1 MTIHVGFY
9 DAKSYDRNVF
19 NEANNANKD
28 FGIEIHYFGDR
39 LNEESVRLSKGMDV
53 ICIFVD
59 DTCDS
64 RVMEKLHDNG
74 VKLIALRCAGFN
86 NVDLQAAE
94 EYHIPVVRVPA
105 YSPHAVA
112 EYAVT
117 LMLCLNRKVYRSTNR
132 TREWNFKLD
141 GLMGFDMYGK
151 TVGIVGLG
159 RIARCVAQILHGFGM
174 KLLSYDPYA
183 DKEFAKKYDVELVN
197 LDELYRRSDIITL
210 HVPLTSQTRYMINSV
225 SIDKMKPG
233 VMIINTGRGKLISS
247 GALIEGLRSRKI
259 SCAGLDVYED
269 EQKYFYEDLSDSI
282 ISDDKLSILLTMPNV
297 IVTSHQAFFTREAL
311 SNIAQT
317 TLQNIR
323 DFEEGKELINKVKD

>member
-1 MTIHVGFY
+1 MTTKIGFF

-19 NEANNANKD
+19 NACNEGSD
-28 FGIEIHYFGDR
+28 LEIHYFGDR
-39 LNEESVRLSKGMDV
+39 LNEESVRLAKGMDV
-53 ICIFVD
+53 VCVFVD
-59 DTCDS
+59 DICD
-64 RVMEKLHDNG
+64 RQVIDKLKEYG

-86 NVDLQAAE
+86 NVDLQEAV
-94 EYHIPVVRVPA
+94 HCKIPVVRVPA

-151 TVGIVGLG
+151 TVGIIGLG
-159 RIARCVAQILHGFGM
+159 RIARCVAEILHGFGM
-174 KLLSYDPYA
+174 KVLAYDLYP
-183 DKEFAKKYDVELVN
+183 DKVFAELQGIELVELN
-197 LDELYRRSDIITL
+197 ELYRRSDIITL
-210 HVPLTSQTRYMINSV
+210 HVPLTSRTQYMINSV
-225 SIDKMKPG
+225 SIDKMKRG

-247 GALIEGLRSRKI
+247 DALIQGLRSGQV

-282 ISDDKLSILLTMPNV
+282 INDDKLSILLTMPNV
-297 IVTSHQAFFTREAL
+297 IVTSHQAFFTKEAMN
-311 SNIAQT
+311 NIAMT

-323 DFEEGKELINKVKD
+323 DFVSGKPLANEVKP

>member
-1 MTIHVGFY
+1 MAIQVGFY
-9 DAKSYDRNVF
+9 DAKNYDRTVF
-19 NEANNANKD
+19 NTSNDGED
-28 FGIEIHYFGDR
+28 IEIHYFGDR

-64 RVMEKLHDNG
+64 RVIEALKANG
-74 VKLIALRCAGFN
+74 VRLIALRCAGFN
-86 NVDLQAAE
+86 NVDLAAAAAAG
-94 EYHIPVVRVPA
+94 IPVVRVPA

-159 RIARCVAQILHGFGM
+159 RIARCVAEILHGFGM
-174 KLLSYDPYA
+174 KILAYDLYP
-183 DKEFAKKYDVELVN
+183 DKAFAEKLGIELVD
-197 LDELYRRSDIITL
+197 LDEIYRRSDIITL
-210 HVPLTSQTRYMINSV
+210 HVPLTPQTRYMINNV

-247 GALIEGLRSRKI
+247 SALIEGLRSRKV

-269 EQKYFYEDLSDSI
+269 EQKYFYEDLSDSM

-297 IVTSHQAFFTREAL
+297 IVTSHQAFFTKEAL
-311 SNIAQT
+311 ENIAHT
-317 TLQNIR
+317 TLTNIR
-323 DFEEGKELINKVKD
+323 DFIAGKPLVNEVKP

>member
-1 MTIHVGFY
+1 MTTKIGFF

-19 NEANNANKD
+19 NACNEGRD
-28 FGIEIHYFGDR
+28 LEIHYFGDR
-39 LNEESVRLSKGMDV
+39 LNEESARLAKGMDV
-53 ICIFVD
+53 VCVFVD
-59 DTCDS
+59 DICD
-64 RVMEKLHDNG
+64 RQVIDKLKEYG

-86 NVDLQAAE
+86 NVDLQEAV
-94 EYHIPVVRVPA
+94 HCKIPVVRVPA

-151 TVGIVGLG
+151 TVGIIGLG
-159 RIARCVAQILHGFGM
+159 RIARCVAEILHSFGM
-174 KLLSYDPYA
+174 KVLAYDLYP
-183 DKEFAKKYDVELVN
+183 DKVFAELQGIELVELN
-197 LDELYRRSDIITL
+197 ELYRRSDIITL
-210 HVPLTSQTRYMINSV
+210 HVPLTSRTQYMINNV
-225 SIDKMKPG
+225 SIDKMKRG

-247 GALIEGLRSRKI
+247 DALIQGLRSGQV

-282 ISDDKLSILLTMPNV
+282 INDDKLSILLTMPNV
-297 IVTSHQAFFTREAL
+297 IVTSHQAFFTKEAMN
-311 SNIAQT
+311 NIAMT

-323 DFEEGKELINKVKD
+323 DFVSGKPLANEVKP

>member
-9 DAKSYDRNVF
+9 DAKSYDRSMF
-19 NEANNANKD
+19 NAINKN
-28 FGIEIHYFGDR
+28 FGVEIHYFGDR

-53 ICIFVD
+53 VCIFVD

-64 RVMEKLHDNG
+64 RVIEKLHDNK

-86 NVDLQAAE
+86 NVDLQAAAAC
-94 EYHIPVVRVPA
+94 HIPVVRVPA

-117 LMLCLNRKVYRSTNR
+117 LMLCLNRKVHRSANR

-159 RIARCVAQILHGFGM
+159 RIARCVAEILHGFGM
-174 KLLSYDPYA
+174 KILAYDLYP
-183 DKEFAKKYDVELVN
+183 DKAFAEKLGIELVD
-197 LDELYRRSDIITL
+197 LDEIYKRSDIITL
-210 HVPLTSQTRYMINSV
+210 HVPLTPSTRFMINNV
-225 SIDKMKPG
+225 SIDKMKRG

-247 GALIEGLRSRKI
+247 GALIEGLRSGKV
-259 SCAGLDVYED
+259 SSAGLDVYED

-282 ISDDKLSILLTMPNV
+282 VRDDKLAILLTMPNV
-297 IVTSHQAFFTREAL
+297 IVSSHQAFFTREAL
-311 SNIAQT
+311 SNIALT
-317 TLQNIR
+317 TLNNIS
-323 DFEEGKELINKVKD
+323 DFMNGKPLANEVKA

>member
-1 MTIHVGFY
+1 MTTKIGFF

-19 NEANNANKD
+19 NACNEGSD
-28 FGIEIHYFGDR
+28 LEIHYFGDR
-39 LNEESVRLSKGMDV
+39 LNEESVRLAKGMDAV
-53 ICIFVD
+53 CVFVD
-59 DTCDS
+59 DICD
-64 RVMEKLHDNG
+64 RQVIDKLKEYG

-86 NVDLQAAE
+86 NVDLQEAV
-94 EYHIPVVRVPA
+94 HSGIPVVRVPA

-151 TVGIVGLG
+151 TVGIIGLG
-159 RIARCVAQILHGFGM
+159 RIARCVAEILHGFGM
-174 KLLSYDPYA
+174 KVLAYDLYPY
-183 DKEFAKKYDVELVN
+183 KVFAELQGIELVELN
-197 LDELYRRSDIITL
+197 ELYRRSDIITL
-210 HVPLTSQTRYMINSV
+210 HVPLTSRTQYMINSV
-225 SIDKMKPG
+225 SIDKMKRG

-247 GALIEGLRSRKI
+247 DALIQGLRSGQV

-282 ISDDKLSILLTMPNV
+282 INDDKLSILLTMPNV
-297 IVTSHQAFFTREAL
+297 IVTSHQAFFTKEAMN
-311 SNIAQT
+311 NIAMT

-323 DFEEGKELINKVKD
+323 DFVSGKPLANEVKP

>member
-1 MTIHVGFY
+1 MPMTTKIGFF

-19 NEANNANKD
+19 NACNEGGD
-28 FGIEIHYFGDR
+28 VEIHYFGDR
-39 LNEESVRLSKGMDV
+39 LNEESVRLAKGMDV
-53 ICIFVD
+53 VCVFVD
-59 DTCDS
+59 DICD
-64 RVMEKLHDNG
+64 RQVIDKLNEYG

-86 NVDLQAAE
+86 NVDLQEAA
-94 EYHIPVVRVPA
+94 HCGIPVARVPA

-159 RIARCVAQILHGFGM
+159 RIARCVAEILLGFGM
-174 KLLSYDPYA
+174 KVLAYDLYP
-183 DKEFAKKYDVELVN
+183 DKAFVESHGMELVDLN
-197 LDELYRRSDIITL
+197 ELYRRSDIITL
-210 HVPLTSQTRYMINSV
+210 HVPLTSRTQYMINSV
-225 SIDKMKPG
+225 SIDKMKRG

-247 GALIEGLRSRKI
+247 DALIQGLRSGQV

-282 ISDDKLSILLTMPNV
+282 INDDKLSILLTMPNV
-297 IVTSHQAFFTREAL
+297 IVTSHQAFFTREAMN
-311 SNIAQT
+311 NIAMT
-317 TLQNIR
+317 TLQNVR
-323 DFEEGKELINKVKD
+323 DFVLGKPLTNEVKL

>member
-1 MTIHVGFY
+1 MTTKIGFF

-19 NEANNANKD
+19 NACNEGRD
-28 FGIEIHYFGDR
+28 LEIHYFGDR
-39 LNEESVRLSKGMDV
+39 LNEESVRLAKGMDV
-53 ICIFVD
+53 VCVFVD
-59 DTCDS
+59 DICD
-64 RVMEKLHDNG
+64 RQVIDKLKEYG

-86 NVDLQAAE
+86 NVDLQEAVHCE
-94 EYHIPVVRVPA
+94 IPVVRVPA

-151 TVGIVGLG
+151 TVGIIGLG
-159 RIARCVAQILHGFGM
+159 RIARCVAEILHGFGM
-174 KLLSYDPYA
+174 KVLAYDLYP
-183 DKEFAKKYDVELVN
+183 DKVFAELQGIELVELN
-197 LDELYRRSDIITL
+197 ELYRRSDIITL
-210 HVPLTSQTRYMINSV
+210 HVPLTSRTQYMINSV
-225 SIDKMKPG
+225 SIDKMKRG

-247 GALIEGLRSRKI
+247 DALIQGLRSGQV
-259 SCAGLDVYED
+259 SCTGLDVYED

-282 ISDDKLSILLTMPNV
+282 INDDKLSILLTMPNV
-297 IVTSHQAFFTREAL
+297 IVTSHQAFFTKEAMN
-311 SNIAQT
+311 NIAMT

-323 DFEEGKELINKVKD
+323 DFVSGKPLANEVKP

>member
-1 MTIHVGFY
+1 MTTKIGFF

-19 NEANNANKD
+19 NACNEGRD
-28 FGIEIHYFGDR
+28 LEIHYFGDR
-39 LNEESVRLSKGMDV
+39 LNEESVRLAKGMDAV
-53 ICIFVD
+53 CVFVD
-59 DTCDS
+59 DICD
-64 RVMEKLHDNG
+64 RQVIDKLKEYG
-74 VKLIALRCAGFN
+74 VKLIELRCAGFN
-86 NVDLQAAE
+86 NVDLQEAV
-94 EYHIPVVRVPA
+94 HCKIPVARVPA

-151 TVGIVGLG
+151 TVGIIGLG
-159 RIARCVAQILHGFGM
+159 RIARCVAEILHGFGM
-174 KLLSYDPYA
+174 KVLAYDLYP
-183 DKEFAKKYDVELVN
+183 DKVFAELQGIELVELN
-197 LDELYRRSDIITL
+197 ELYRRSDIITL
-210 HVPLTSQTRYMINSV
+210 HVPLTSCTQYMINNV
-225 SIDKMKPG
+225 SIDKMKRG

-247 GALIEGLRSRKI
+247 DALIQGLRSGQV

-282 ISDDKLSILLTMPNV
+282 INDDKLSILLTMPNV
-297 IVTSHQAFFTREAL
+297 IVTSHQAFFTKEAMN
-311 SNIAQT
+311 NIAMT

-323 DFEEGKELINKVKD
+323 DFVSGKPLANEVKP

>member
-1 MTIHVGFY
+1 MTTKIGFF

-19 NEANNANKD
+19 NACNEGRD
-28 FGIEIHYFGDR
+28 LEIHYFGDR
-39 LNEESVRLSKGMDV
+39 LNEESVRLAKGMDV
-53 ICIFVD
+53 VCVFVD
-59 DTCDS
+59 DICD
-64 RVMEKLHDNG
+64 RQVIDKLKEYG

-86 NVDLQAAE
+86 NVDLQEAV
-94 EYHIPVVRVPA
+94 HCKIPVARVPA

-151 TVGIVGLG
+151 TVGIIGLG
-159 RIARCVAQILHGFGM
+159 RIARCVAEILHGFGM
-174 KLLSYDPYA
+174 KVLVYDLYP
-183 DKEFAKKYDVELVN
+183 DKVFAELQGIELVELN
-197 LDELYRRSDIITL
+197 ELYRRSDIITL
-210 HVPLTSQTRYMINSV
+210 HVPLTSRTQYMINSV
-225 SIDKMKPG
+225 SIDKMKRG

-247 GALIEGLRSRKI
+247 DALIQGLRSGQV

-282 ISDDKLSILLTMPNV
+282 INDDKLSILLTMPNV
-297 IVTSHQAFFTREAL
+297 IVTSHQAFFTKEAMN
-311 SNIAQT
+311 NIAMT

-323 DFEEGKELINKVKD
+323 DFVSGKPLANEVKP

>member
-1 MTIHVGFY
+1 MTTKIGFF

-19 NEANNANKD
+19 NACNEGSD
-28 FGIEIHYFGDR
+28 LEIHYFGNR
-39 LNEESVRLSKGMDV
+39 LNEESVRLAKGMDV
-53 ICIFVD
+53 VCVFVD
-59 DTCDS
+59 DICD
-64 RVMEKLHDNG
+64 RQVIDKLKEYG

-86 NVDLQAAE
+86 NVDLQEAV
-94 EYHIPVVRVPA
+94 HCKIPVVRVPA

-151 TVGIVGLG
+151 TVGIIGLG
-159 RIARCVAQILHGFGM
+159 RIARCVAEILHGFGM
-174 KLLSYDPYA
+174 KVLAYDLYP
-183 DKEFAKKYDVELVN
+183 DKVFAELQGIELVELN
-197 LDELYRRSDIITL
+197 ELYRRSDIITL
-210 HVPLTSQTRYMINSV
+210 HVPLTSRTQYMINSV
-225 SIDKMKPG
+225 SIDKMKRG

-247 GALIEGLRSRKI
+247 DALIQGLRSGQV

-282 ISDDKLSILLTMPNV
+282 INDDKLSILLTMPNV
-297 IVTSHQAFFTREAL
+297 IVTSHQAFFTKEAMN
-311 SNIAQT
+311 NIAMT

-323 DFEEGKELINKVKD
+323 DFVSGKPLANEVKP

>member
-1 MTIHVGFY
+1 MTTKIGFF
-9 DAKSYDRNVF
+9 DANSYDRKVF
-19 NEANNANKD
+19 NACNE
-28 FGIEIHYFGDR
+28 GGGLEIHYFGDR
-39 LNEESVRLSKGMDV
+39 LNEESVRLAKGMDV
-53 ICIFVD
+53 VCVFVD
-59 DTCDS
+59 DICD
-64 RVMEKLHDNG
+64 RQVIDKLKEYG

-86 NVDLQAAE
+86 NVDLQEAV
-94 EYHIPVVRVPA
+94 HCMIPVARVPA

-151 TVGIVGLG
+151 TVGIIGLG
-159 RIARCVAQILHGFGM
+159 RIARCVAEILHGFGM
-174 KLLSYDPYA
+174 KVLAYDLYP
-183 DKEFAKKYDVELVN
+183 DKVFAELQGIELVELN
-197 LDELYRRSDIITL
+197 ELYRRSDIITL
-210 HVPLTSQTRYMINSV
+210 HVPLTSRTQYMINNV
-225 SIDKMKPG
+225 SIDKMKRG

-247 GALIEGLRSRKI
+247 DALIQGLRSGQV

-282 ISDDKLSILLTMPNV
+282 INDDKLSILLTMPNV
-297 IVTSHQAFFTREAL
+297 IVTSHQAFFTKEAMN
-311 SNIAQT
+311 NIAMT

-323 DFEEGKELINKVKD
+323 DFVSGKPLANEVKP

>member
-1 MTIHVGFY
+1 MTTKIGFF
-9 DAKSYDRNVF
+9 DAKSYDRSVF
-19 NEANNANKD
+19 NACNEGSD
-28 FGIEIHYFGDR
+28 LEIHYFGDR
-39 LNEESVRLSKGMDV
+39 LNEESVRLAKGMDV
-53 ICIFVD
+53 VCVFVD
-59 DTCDS
+59 DICD
-64 RVMEKLHDNG
+64 RQVIDKLKEYG

-86 NVDLQAAE
+86 NVDLQEAV
-94 EYHIPVVRVPA
+94 HCKIPVVRVPA

-151 TVGIVGLG
+151 TVGIIGLG
-159 RIARCVAQILHGFGM
+159 RIARCVAEILHGFGM
-174 KLLSYDPYA
+174 KVLAYDLYP
-183 DKEFAKKYDVELVN
+183 DKVFAELQGIELVELN
-197 LDELYRRSDIITL
+197 ELYRRSDIITL
-210 HVPLTSQTRYMINSV
+210 HVPLTSRTQYMINSV
-225 SIDKMKPG
+225 SIDKMKRG

-247 GALIEGLRSRKI
+247 DALIQGLRSGQV

-282 ISDDKLSILLTMPNV
+282 INDDKLSILLTMPNV
-297 IVTSHQAFFTREAL
+297 IVTSHQAFFTKEAMN
-311 SNIAQT
+311 NIAMT

-323 DFEEGKELINKVKD
+323 DFVSGKPLANEVKP

>member
-1 MTIHVGFY
+1 MTTKIGFF

-19 NEANNANKD
+19 NACNEGSD
-28 FGIEIHYFGDR
+28 LEIHYFGDR
-39 LNEESVRLSKGMDV
+39 LNEESVRLAKGMDAV
-53 ICIFVD
+53 CVFVD
-59 DTCDS
+59 DICD
-64 RVMEKLHDNG
+64 RQVIDKLKEYG

-86 NVDLQAAE
+86 NVDLQEAV
-94 EYHIPVVRVPA
+94 HSGIPVARVPA

-151 TVGIVGLG
+151 TVGIIGLG
-159 RIARCVAQILHGFGM
+159 RIARCVAEILHGFGM
-174 KLLSYDPYA
+174 KVLAYDLYP
-183 DKEFAKKYDVELVN
+183 DKVFAELQGIELVELN
-197 LDELYRRSDIITL
+197 ELYRRSDIITL
-210 HVPLTSQTRYMINSV
+210 HVPLTSRTQYMINNV
-225 SIDKMKPG
+225 SIDKMKRG

-247 GALIEGLRSRKI
+247 DALIQGLRSGQV

-282 ISDDKLSILLTMPNV
+282 INDDKLSILLTMPNV
-297 IVTSHQAFFTREAL
+297 IVTSHQAFFTKEAMN
-311 SNIAQT
+311 NIAMT

-323 DFEEGKELINKVKD
+323 DFVSGKPLANEVKP

>member
-1 MTIHVGFY
+1 MTTKIGFF

-19 NEANNANKD
+19 NACNE
-28 FGIEIHYFGDR
+28 GRGLEIHYFGDR
-39 LNEESVRLSKGMDV
+39 LNEESVRLAKGMDV
-53 ICIFVD
+53 VCVFVD
-59 DTCDS
+59 DICD
-64 RVMEKLHDNG
+64 RQVIDKLKEYG

-86 NVDLQAAE
+86 NVDLQEAV
-94 EYHIPVVRVPA
+94 HCKIPVARVPA

-151 TVGIVGLG
+151 TVGIIGLG
-159 RIARCVAQILHGFGM
+159 RIARCVAEILHGFGM
-174 KLLSYDPYA
+174 KVLAYDLYP
-183 DKEFAKKYDVELVN
+183 DKVFAELQGIELVELN
-197 LDELYRRSDIITL
+197 ELYRRSDIITL
-210 HVPLTSQTRYMINSV
+210 HVPLTSRTQYMINNV
-225 SIDKMKPG
+225 SIDKMKRG

-247 GALIEGLRSRKI
+247 DALIQGLRSGQV

-282 ISDDKLSILLTMPNV
+282 INDDKLSILLTMPNV
-297 IVTSHQAFFTREAL
+297 IVTSHQAFFTKEAMN
-311 SNIAQT
+311 NIAMT

-323 DFEEGKELINKVKD
+323 DFVSGKPLANEVKP

>member
-1 MTIHVGFY
+1 MTTKIGFF

-19 NEANNANKD
+19 NACNEGSD
-28 FGIEIHYFGDR
+28 LEIHYFGDR
-39 LNEESVRLSKGMDV
+39 LNEESVRLAKGMDAV
-53 ICIFVD
+53 CVFVD
-59 DTCDS
+59 DICD
-64 RVMEKLHDNG
+64 RQVIDKLKEYG

-86 NVDLQAAE
+86 NVDLQEAV
-94 EYHIPVVRVPA
+94 HCKIPVARVPA

-132 TREWNFKLD
+132 TREWNFNLD

-151 TVGIVGLG
+151 TVGIIGLG
-159 RIARCVAQILHGFGM
+159 RIARCVAEILHGFGM
-174 KLLSYDPYA
+174 KVLAYDLYP
-183 DKEFAKKYDVELVN
+183 DKVFAELQGIELVELN
-197 LDELYRRSDIITL
+197 ELYRRSDIITL
-210 HVPLTSQTRYMINSV
+210 HVPLTSRTQYMINSV
-225 SIDKMKPG
+225 SIDKMKRG

-247 GALIEGLRSRKI
+247 DALIQGLRSGQV

-282 ISDDKLSILLTMPNV
+282 INDDKLSILLTMPNV
-297 IVTSHQAFFTREAL
+297 IVTSHQAFFTKEAMN
-311 SNIAQT
+311 NIAMT

-323 DFEEGKELINKVKD
+323 DFVSGKPLANEVKP

>member
-1 MTIHVGFY
+1 MTTKIGFF

-19 NEANNANKD
+19 NACNEGSD
-28 FGIEIHYFGDR
+28 LEIHYFGDR
-39 LNEESVRLSKGMDV
+39 LNEESVRLAKGMDV
-53 ICIFVD
+53 VCVFVD
-59 DTCDS
+59 DICD
-64 RVMEKLHDNG
+64 RQVIDKLKEYG

-86 NVDLQAAE
+86 NVDLQEAV
-94 EYHIPVVRVPA
+94 HCKIPVVRVPA

-151 TVGIVGLG
+151 TVGIIGLG
-159 RIARCVAQILHGFGM
+159 RIARCVAEILHGFGM
-174 KLLSYDPYA
+174 KVLAYDLYP
-183 DKEFAKKYDVELVN
+183 DKVFAELQGIELVELN
-197 LDELYRRSDIITL
+197 ELYRRSDIITL
-210 HVPLTSQTRYMINSV
+210 HVPLTSRTQYMINSV
-225 SIDKMKPG
+225 SINKMKRG

-247 GALIEGLRSRKI
+247 DALIQGLRSGQV

-282 ISDDKLSILLTMPNV
+282 INDDKLSILLTMPNV
-297 IVTSHQAFFTREAL
+297 IVTSHQAFFTKEAMN
-311 SNIAQT
+311 NIAMT

-323 DFEEGKELINKVKD
+323 DFVSGKPLANEVKP

>member
-1 MTIHVGFY
+1 MTTKIGFF

-19 NEANNANKD
+19 NACNEGSD
-28 FGIEIHYFGDR
+28 LEIHYFGDR
-39 LNEESVRLSKGMDV
+39 LNEESVRLAKGMDAV
-53 ICIFVD
+53 CVFVD
-59 DTCDS
+59 DICD
-64 RVMEKLHDNG
+64 RQVIDKLKEYG

-86 NVDLQAAE
+86 NVDLQEAV
-94 EYHIPVVRVPA
+94 HSGIPVVRVPA

-151 TVGIVGLG
+151 TVGIIGLG
-159 RIARCVAQILHGFGM
+159 HIARCVAEILHGFGM
-174 KLLSYDPYA
+174 KVLAYDLYP
-183 DKEFAKKYDVELVN
+183 DKVFAELQGIELVELN
-197 LDELYRRSDIITL
+197 ELYRRSDIITL
-210 HVPLTSQTRYMINSV
+210 HVPLTSRTQYMINSV
-225 SIDKMKPG
+225 SIDKMKRG

-247 GALIEGLRSRKI
+247 DALIQGLRSGQV

-282 ISDDKLSILLTMPNV
+282 INDDKLSILLTMPNV
-297 IVTSHQAFFTREAL
+297 IVTSHQAFFTKEAMN
-311 SNIAQT
+311 NIAMT

-323 DFEEGKELINKVKD
+323 DFVSGKPLANEVKP

>member
-1 MTIHVGFY
+1 MTTKIGFF

-19 NEANNANKD
+19 NACNEGSD
-28 FGIEIHYFGDR
+28 LEIHYFGDR
-39 LNEESVRLSKGMDV
+39 LNEESVRLAKGMDAV
-53 ICIFVD
+53 CVFVD
-59 DTCDS
+59 DICD
-64 RVMEKLHDNG
+64 RQVIDKLKEYG

-86 NVDLQAAE
+86 NVDLQEAV
-94 EYHIPVVRVPA
+94 HCKIPVVRVPA

-151 TVGIVGLG
+151 TVGIIGLG
-159 RIARCVAQILHGFGM
+159 RIARCVAEILHGFGM
-174 KLLSYDPYA
+174 KVLAYDLYP
-183 DKEFAKKYDVELVN
+183 DKVFAELQGIELVELN
-197 LDELYRRSDIITL
+197 ELYRRSDIITL
-210 HVPLTSQTRYMINSV
+210 HVPLTSRTQYMINNV
-225 SIDKMKPG
+225 SIDKMKRG

-247 GALIEGLRSRKI
+247 DALIQGLRSGQV

-282 ISDDKLSILLTMPNV
+282 INDDKLSILLTMPNV
-297 IVTSHQAFFTREAL
+297 IVTSHQAFFTKEAMN
-311 SNIAQT
+311 NIAMT

-323 DFEEGKELINKVKD
+323 DFVSGKPLANEVKP

>member
-1 MTIHVGFY
+1 
-9 DAKSYDRNVF
+9 
-19 NEANNANKD
+19 
-28 FGIEIHYFGDR
+28 
-39 LNEESVRLSKGMDV
+39 
-53 ICIFVD
+53 
-59 DTCDS
+59 
-64 RVMEKLHDNG
+64 
-74 VKLIALRCAGFN
+74 
-86 NVDLQAAE
+86 
-94 EYHIPVVRVPA
+94 
-105 YSPHAVA
+105 
-112 EYAVT
+112 
-117 LMLCLNRKVYRSTNR
+117 
-132 TREWNFKLD
+132 
-141 GLMGFDMYGK
+141 MGFDMYGK

>member
-1 MTIHVGFY
+1 MTTKIGFF

-19 NEANNANKD
+19 NACNEGSD
-28 FGIEIHYFGDR
+28 LEIHYFGDR
-39 LNEESVRLSKGMDV
+39 LNEESVRLAKGMDAV
-53 ICIFVD
+53 CVFVD
-59 DTCDS
+59 DICD
-64 RVMEKLHDNG
+64 RQVIDKLKEYG

-86 NVDLQAAE
+86 NVDLQEAV
-94 EYHIPVVRVPA
+94 HCKIPVVRVPA

-151 TVGIVGLG
+151 TVGIIGLG
-159 RIARCVAQILHGFGM
+159 RIARCVAEILHGFGM
-174 KLLSYDPYA
+174 KVLAYDLYPY
-183 DKEFAKKYDVELVN
+183 KVFAELQGIELVELN
-197 LDELYRRSDIITL
+197 ELYRRSDIITL
-210 HVPLTSQTRYMINSV
+210 HVPLTSRTQYMINNV
-225 SIDKMKPG
+225 SIDKMKRG

-247 GALIEGLRSRKI
+247 DALIQGLRSGQV

-282 ISDDKLSILLTMPNV
+282 INDDKLSILLTMPNV
-297 IVTSHQAFFTREAL
+297 IVTSHQAFFTKEAMN
-311 SNIAQT
+311 NIAMT

-323 DFEEGKELINKVKD
+323 DFVSGKPLANEVKP

>member
-1 MTIHVGFY
+1 MTTKIGFF

-19 NEANNANKD
+19 NACNEGSD
-28 FGIEIHYFGDR
+28 LEIHYFGDR
-39 LNEESVRLSKGMDV
+39 LNEESVRLAKGMDAV
-53 ICIFVD
+53 CVFVD
-59 DTCDS
+59 DICD
-64 RVMEKLHDNG
+64 RQVIDKLKEYG

-86 NVDLQAAE
+86 NVDLQEAV
-94 EYHIPVVRVPA
+94 HSGIPVVRVPA

-151 TVGIVGLG
+151 TVGIIGLG
-159 RIARCVAQILHGFGM
+159 RIARCVAEILHGFGM
-174 KLLSYDPYA
+174 KVLAYDLYP
-183 DKEFAKKYDVELVN
+183 DKVFAELQGIELVELN
-197 LDELYRRSDIITL
+197 ELYRRSDIITL
-210 HVPLTSQTRYMINSV
+210 HVPLTSRTQYMINSV
-225 SIDKMKPG
+225 SIDKMKRG

-247 GALIEGLRSRKI
+247 DALIQGLRSGQV

-282 ISDDKLSILLTMPNV
+282 INDDKLSILLTMPNV
-297 IVTSHQAFFTREAL
+297 IVTSHQAFFTKEAMN
-311 SNIAQT
+311 NIAMT

-323 DFEEGKELINKVKD
+323 DFVSGKPLANEVKP

>member
-1 MTIHVGFY
+1 MAIQVGFY
-9 DAKSYDRNVF
+9 DAKNYDRTVF
-19 NEANNANKD
+19 NASNDGED
-28 FGIEIHYFGDR
+28 IEIHYFGDR

-64 RVMEKLHDNG
+64 RVIEALKANG
-74 VKLIALRCAGFN
+74 VRLIALRCAGFN
-86 NVDLQAAE
+86 NVDLAAAAAAG
-94 EYHIPVVRVPA
+94 IPVVRVPA

-159 RIARCVAQILHGFGM
+159 RIARCVAEILHGFGM
-174 KLLSYDPYA
+174 KILAYDLYP
-183 DKEFAKKYDVELVN
+183 DKAFAEKLGIELVD
-197 LDELYRRSDIITL
+197 LDEIYRRSDIITL
-210 HVPLTSQTRYMINSV
+210 HVPLTPQTRYMINNV

-247 GALIEGLRSRKI
+247 SALIEGLRSRKV

-269 EQKYFYEDLSDSI
+269 EQKYFYEDLSDSM

-297 IVTSHQAFFTREAL
+297 IVTSHQAFFTKEAL
-311 SNIAQT
+311 ENIAHT
-317 TLQNIR
+317 TLTNIR
-323 DFEEGKELINKVKD
+323 DFIAGKPLVNEVKP

>member
-1 MTIHVGFY
+1 MTMKVGFF
-9 DAKSYDRNVF
+9 DAKNYDRNVF
-19 NEANNANKD
+19 NACND
-28 FGIEIHYFGDR
+28 GDDLEIHYFGDR
-39 LNEESVRLSKGMDV
+39 LNEESVRLAKGMDAV
-53 ICIFVD
+53 CIFVD
-59 DTCDS
+59 DVCD
-64 RVMEKLHDNG
+64 RHVIDLLQKNG
-74 VKLIALRCAGFN
+74 VRLIALRCAGFN
-86 NVDLQAAE
+86 NVDLQEAQRCN
-94 EYHIPVVRVPA
+94 IPVVRVPA

-159 RIARCVAQILHGFGM
+159 RIARCVAEILHGFGM
-174 KLLSYDPYA
+174 KVLAYDLYPDKNYA
-183 DKEFAKKYDVELVN
+183 KQHDIELVDLN
-197 LDELYRRSDIITL
+197 ELYQHSDIITL
-210 HVPLTSQTRYMINSV
+210 HVPLTSRTQYMINNV

-247 GALIEGLRSRKI
+247 DALIQGLRSGQI

-282 ISDDKLSILLTMPNV
+282 INDDKLSILLTMPNV
-297 IVTSHQAFFTREAL
+297 IVTSHQAFFTKEAM
-311 SNIAQT
+311 SNIAKT

-323 DFEEGKELINKVKD
+323 DFAAGKTLDNDVKS

>member
-1 MTIHVGFY
+1 M
-9 DAKSYDRNVF
+9 
-19 NEANNANKD
+19 
-28 FGIEIHYFGDR
+28 
-39 LNEESVRLSKGMDV
+39 
-53 ICIFVD
+53 
-59 DTCDS
+59 
-64 RVMEKLHDNG
+64 
-74 VKLIALRCAGFN
+74 
-86 NVDLQAAE
+86 
-94 EYHIPVVRVPA
+94 
-105 YSPHAVA
+105 
-112 EYAVT
+112 
-117 LMLCLNRKVYRSTNR
+117 
-132 TREWNFKLD
+132 
-141 GLMGFDMYGK
+141 
-151 TVGIVGLG
+151 
-159 RIARCVAQILHGFGM
+159 
-174 KLLSYDPYA
+174 
-183 DKEFAKKYDVELVN
+183 N

>member
-1 MTIHVGFY
+1 MTTKIGFF

-19 NEANNANKD
+19 NACNEGRD
-28 FGIEIHYFGDR
+28 LEIHYFGDR
-39 LNEESVRLSKGMDV
+39 LNEESVRLAKGMDV
-53 ICIFVD
+53 VCVFVD
-59 DTCDS
+59 DICD
-64 RVMEKLHDNG
+64 RQVIDKLKEYG

-86 NVDLQAAE
+86 NVDLQEAV
-94 EYHIPVVRVPA
+94 HCKIPVVRVPA

-117 LMLCLNRKVYRSTNR
+117 LMLCLNRKVYHSTNR

-151 TVGIVGLG
+151 TVGIIGLG
-159 RIARCVAQILHGFGM
+159 RIARCVAEILHGFGM
-174 KLLSYDPYA
+174 KVLAYDLYP
-183 DKEFAKKYDVELVN
+183 DKVFAELQGIELVELN
-197 LDELYRRSDIITL
+197 ELYRRSDIITL
-210 HVPLTSQTRYMINSV
+210 HVPLTSRTQYMINSV
-225 SIDKMKPG
+225 SIDKMKRG

-247 GALIEGLRSRKI
+247 DALIQGLRSGQV

-282 ISDDKLSILLTMPNV
+282 INDDKLSILLTMPNV
-297 IVTSHQAFFTREAL
+297 IVTSHQAFFTKEAMN
-311 SNIAQT
+311 NIAMT

-323 DFEEGKELINKVKD
+323 DFVSGKPLANEVKP

>member
-1 MTIHVGFY
+1 MTTKIGFF

-19 NEANNANKD
+19 NACNKGSD
-28 FGIEIHYFGDR
+28 LEIHYFGDR
-39 LNEESVRLSKGMDV
+39 LNEESVRLAKGMDIV
-53 ICIFVD
+53 CVFVD
-59 DTCDS
+59 DICD
-64 RVMEKLHDNG
+64 RQVIDKLKEYG

-86 NVDLQAAE
+86 NVDLQEAAHCE
-94 EYHIPVVRVPA
+94 IPVVRVPA

-159 RIARCVAQILHGFGM
+159 RIAHCVAEILHGFGM
-174 KLLSYDPYA
+174 KVLAYDLYP
-183 DKEFAKKYDVELVN
+183 DKAFAELQGIELVELN
-197 LDELYRRSDIITL
+197 ELYRRSDIITL
-210 HVPLTSQTRYMINSV
+210 HVPLTSRTQYMINNV
-225 SIDKMKPG
+225 SIDKMKRG

-247 GALIEGLRSRKI
+247 DALIQGLRSGQV

-282 ISDDKLSILLTMPNV
+282 INDDKLSILLTMPNV
-297 IVTSHQAFFTREAL
+297 IVTSHQAFFTKEAMN
-311 SNIAQT
+311 NIAMT

-323 DFEEGKELINKVKD
+323 DFVSGKPLANEVMP

>member
-1 MTIHVGFY
+1 MPMTTKIGFF

-19 NEANNANKD
+19 NACNEGSD
-28 FGIEIHYFGDR
+28 LEIHFFGDR
-39 LNEESVRLSKGMDV
+39 LNEESVRLAKGMDV
-53 ICIFVD
+53 VCVFVD
-59 DTCDS
+59 DICD
-64 RVMEKLHDNG
+64 RQVIDTLKAYG

-86 NVDLQAAE
+86 NVDLQEAWRCG
-94 EYHIPVVRVPA
+94 IPVVRVPA

-159 RIARCVAQILHGFGM
+159 RIARCVAEILLGFGM
-174 KLLSYDPYA
+174 KVLAYDLYP
-183 DKEFAKKYDVELVN
+183 DKAFVESHGIEMVELN
-197 LDELYRRSDIITL
+197 ELYRRSDIITL
-210 HVPLTSQTRYMINSV
+210 HVPLTSRTQYMINSV
-225 SIDKMKPG
+225 SIDKMKRG

-247 GALIEGLRSRKI
+247 DALIQGLRSGQV

-282 ISDDKLSILLTMPNV
+282 INDDKLSILLTMPNV
-297 IVTSHQAFFTREAL
+297 IVSSHQAFFTKEAMN
-311 SNIAQT
+311 NIAMT

-323 DFEEGKELINKVKD
+323 DFVSGKPLTNEVKP

>member
-1 MTIHVGFY
+1 MTTKIGFF

-19 NEANNANKD
+19 NACNEGRD
-28 FGIEIHYFGDR
+28 LEIHYFGDR
-39 LNEESVRLSKGMDV
+39 LNEESVRLAKGMDV
-53 ICIFVD
+53 VCVFVD
-59 DTCDS
+59 DICD
-64 RVMEKLHDNG
+64 RQVIDKLKEYG

-86 NVDLQAAE
+86 NVDLQEAV
-94 EYHIPVVRVPA
+94 HCKIPVARVPA

-141 GLMGFDMYGK
+141 RLMGFDMYGK
-151 TVGIVGLG
+151 TVGIIGLG
-159 RIARCVAQILHGFGM
+159 RIARCVAEILHGFGM
-174 KLLSYDPYA
+174 KVLVYDLYP
-183 DKEFAKKYDVELVN
+183 DKVFAELQGIELVELN
-197 LDELYRRSDIITL
+197 ELYRRSDIITL
-210 HVPLTSQTRYMINSV
+210 HVPLTSRTQYMINSV
-225 SIDKMKPG
+225 SIDKMKRG

-247 GALIEGLRSRKI
+247 DALIQGLRSGQV

-282 ISDDKLSILLTMPNV
+282 INDDKLSILLTMPNV
-297 IVTSHQAFFTREAL
+297 IVTSHQAFFTKEAMN
-311 SNIAQT
+311 NIAMT

-323 DFEEGKELINKVKD
+323 DFVSGKPLANEVKP

>member
-1 MTIHVGFY
+1 MTTKIGFF

-19 NEANNANKD
+19 NACNEGRD
-28 FGIEIHYFGDR
+28 LEIHYFGDR
-39 LNEESVRLSKGMDV
+39 LNEESVRLAKGMDV
-53 ICIFVD
+53 VCVFVD
-59 DTCDS
+59 DICD
-64 RVMEKLHDNG
+64 RQVIDKLKEYG

-86 NVDLQAAE
+86 NVDLQEAV
-94 EYHIPVVRVPA
+94 HCKIPVVRVPA

-151 TVGIVGLG
+151 TVGIIGLG
-159 RIARCVAQILHGFGM
+159 RIARCVAEILHGFGM
-174 KLLSYDPYA
+174 KVLAYDLYP
-183 DKEFAKKYDVELVN
+183 DKVFAELQGIELVELN
-197 LDELYRRSDIITL
+197 ELYRRSDIITL
-210 HVPLTSQTRYMINSV
+210 HVPLTSRTQYMINSV
-225 SIDKMKPG
+225 SIDKMKRG

-247 GALIEGLRSRKI
+247 DALIQGLRSGQV

-282 ISDDKLSILLTMPNV
+282 INDDKLSILLTMPNV
-297 IVTSHQAFFTREAL
+297 IVTSHQAFFTKEAMN
-311 SNIAQT
+311 NIAMT

-323 DFEEGKELINKVKD
+323 DFVSGKPLANEVKP

>member
-1 MTIHVGFY
+1 MTTKIGFF

-19 NEANNANKD
+19 NACNEGRD
-28 FGIEIHYFGDR
+28 LEIHYFGDR
-39 LNEESVRLSKGMDV
+39 LNEESVRLAKGMDAV
-53 ICIFVD
+53 CVFVD
-59 DTCDS
+59 DICD
-64 RVMEKLHDNG
+64 RQVIDKLKEYG

-86 NVDLQAAE
+86 NVDLQEAV
-94 EYHIPVVRVPA
+94 HSGIPVVRVPA

-151 TVGIVGLG
+151 TVGIIGLG
-159 RIARCVAQILHGFGM
+159 RIARCVAEILHGFGM
-174 KLLSYDPYA
+174 KVLAYDLYP
-183 DKEFAKKYDVELVN
+183 DKVFAELQGIELVELN
-197 LDELYRRSDIITL
+197 ELYRRSDIITL
-210 HVPLTSQTRYMINSV
+210 HVPLTSRTQYMINSV
-225 SIDKMKPG
+225 SIDKMKRG

-247 GALIEGLRSRKI
+247 DALIQGLRSGQV

-282 ISDDKLSILLTMPNV
+282 INDDKLSILLTMPNV
-297 IVTSHQAFFTREAL
+297 IVTSHQAFFTKEAMN
-311 SNIAQT
+311 NIAMT

-323 DFEEGKELINKVKD
+323 DFVSGKPLANEVKP